1 MRFKQIIA
9 GKAGL
14 PEEIIPNTYQ
24 MLGKVLLLKLSHPQ
38 ALKAKKKIAAAIIKT
53 FPYVKTVALQK
64 GVSGEFR
71 QPKVEIIAGEKKTLT
86 IHKELSCSF
95 KLDVKKIMWSKG
107 NHHERKRLLR
117 LVKPNEIIV
126 DMFSGIGYFSL
137 ILGKLSRARR
147 IIAIEKNPES
157 FNFLVDNIVLNKLH
171 NITAINDDCRNF
183 TMKNKAERVLVGYFP
198 GTIKF
203 LPYALKLSKK
213 GTIIHYHDL
222 AADENELKREILKV
236 GKGKLKVLNA
246 REVKE
251 YSPSK
256 RHYVFDLQFVK

>member
-38 ALKAKKKIAAAIIKT
+38 ALKAKKKIAAAILKT

-117 LVKPNEIIV
+117 LVKPNEIIYYV
-126 DMFSGIGYFSL
+126 NNFCPYDKAGAYGIQDWFGLRFIKRVEGCFYNVMGLPVS
-137 ILGKLSRARR
+137 
-147 IIAIEKNPES
+147 
-157 FNFLVDNIVLNKLH
+157 
-171 NITAINDDCRNF
+171 
-183 TMKNKAERVLVGYFP
+183 RVLAELE
-198 GTIKF
+198 KM
-203 LPYALKLSKK
+203 KLLME
-213 GTIIHYHDL
+213 TQ
-222 AADENELKREILKV
+222 
-236 GKGKLKVLNA
+236 KLN
-246 REVKE
+246 
-251 YSPSK
+251 
-256 RHYVFDLQFVK
+256 